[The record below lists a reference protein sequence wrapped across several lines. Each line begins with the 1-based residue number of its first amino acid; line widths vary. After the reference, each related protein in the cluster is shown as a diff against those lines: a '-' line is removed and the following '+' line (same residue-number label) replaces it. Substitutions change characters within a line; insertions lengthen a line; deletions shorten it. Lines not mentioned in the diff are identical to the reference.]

1 MCVDPATYQI
11 RQLVFWHGE
20 TQFRLPVFSMAW
32 TDAFLPMSDRGHY
45 DRFVTATEVER
56 CLAVVREV
64 TGNRT
69 AWTVQRHVVDAFGRT
84 TGLHLGNGGHIP
96 VEPKVSPVSARRP
109 PTLTQ
114 AILHHNHVYGETT
127 RASSTVGSGAC
138 HTAYTHVWSDFLE
151 LCEALSIHFQR
162 GITALDST
170 CKVHGSVP
178 SACLLFRLREQVD
191 ALLQTPP
198 RSLSANLRDVLRTD
212 RRYVRL
218 LTALFDH
225 YVLYADASSMRS
237 MIIHN
242 QTVQLRKLFGVQAP
256 RQTSVDSAEAV
267 RAALPVFDFPAARTV
282 AFYEHQYRQPT
293 DTLYNTLFQRR
304 EEHTASSNDAETLDV
319 EERLGFLPS
328 PWTRTF
334 LNARVVQRDGFTVL
348 AEGTG
353 VKKQY
358 LSEQLGHSVCPLET
372 TVSYLKFPVYLLN
385 EHRVIG
391 AHLAKPARAQTQQ
404 VERRGPVMYAS
415 VVDTCFRAQVAEGG
429 QEVHTPDLPAYI
441 NAMWK
446 VEHAER
452 RPLHILYHPGTPHS
466 SPIAC
471 TVNTLC
477 LSTKRNRWHT
487 LTLTVPI
494 HDKKTKVPPLA
505 PRTRA
510 RPTWRLDPRYYHIA
524 RYHLIKTKVPH
535 KPKLKNLQPAEVEK
549 VLGVDTPWLASQAL
563 HTPKT
568 LRYFV
573 HL

>member
-1 MCVDPATYQI
+1 
-11 RQLVFWHGE
+11 
-20 TQFRLPVFSMAW
+20 
-32 TDAFLPMSDRGHY
+32 
-45 DRFVTATEVER
+45 
-56 CLAVVREV
+56 
-64 TGNRT
+64 
-69 AWTVQRHVVDAFGRT
+69 
-84 TGLHLGNGGHIP
+84 
-96 VEPKVSPVSARRP
+96 
-109 PTLTQ
+109 
-114 AILHHNHVYGETT
+114 
-127 RASSTVGSGAC
+127 
-138 HTAYTHVWSDFLE
+138 
-151 LCEALSIHFQR
+151 
-162 GITALDST
+162 
-170 CKVHGSVP
+170 
-178 SACLLFRLREQVD
+178 
-191 ALLQTPP
+191 
-198 RSLSANLRDVLRTD
+198 
-212 RRYVRL
+212 
-218 LTALFDH
+218 
-225 YVLYADASSMRS
+225 
-237 MIIHN
+237 
-242 QTVQLRKLFGVQAP
+242 
-256 RQTSVDSAEAV
+256 
-267 RAALPVFDFPAARTV
+267 
-282 AFYEHQYRQPT
+282 
-293 DTLYNTLFQRR
+293 
-304 EEHTASSNDAETLDV
+304 
-319 EERLGFLPS
+319 
-328 PWTRTF
+328 
-334 LNARVVQRDGFTVL
+334 
-348 AEGTG
+348 
-353 VKKQY
+353 
-358 LSEQLGHSVCPLET
+358 
-372 TVSYLKFPVYLLN
+372 
-385 EHRVIG
+385 
-391 AHLAKPARAQTQQ
+391 
-404 VERRGPVMYAS
+404 MYAS